1 MLSSMSVL
9 MSSYTVPYILSDEVR
24 FIAASLNAE
33 KKVFAENHSKYRDSM
48 ANVAH
53 QLETAVIPP
62 ITSPKYGSIV
72 SMCFV
77 AFCCASSFKFFV
89 SLN

>member
-24 FIAASLNAE
+24 FIAASLNTE
-33 KKVFAENHSKYRDSM
+33 YKVFAENHSKYRDSM

-53 QLETAVIPP
+53 QLETAVIPRDN
-62 ITSPKYGSIV
+62 ITKIWFN
-72 SMCFV
+72 CFDV
-77 AFCCASSFKFFV
+77 FCGFLLCF
-89 SLN
+89 